1 MRKQPFHI
9 VLVFSLTFNDD
20 SYVKETQTELF
31 FLRLQLKAKLEI
43 GLLIIALYS
52 LYEQIIGGG
61 SPFSSFFIFPFFSP
75 FLVTRC

>member
-20 SYVKETQTELF
+20 SYVKETQTEL
-31 FLRLQLKAKLEI
+31 EI

-52 LYEQIIGGG
+52 L
-61 SPFSSFFIFPFFSP
+61 
-75 FLVTRC
+75 